1 MSNYNRRKHFIDYKR
16 LDWVKRWKTLLFVEG
31 VLRRSNVLVDFFR
44 LEDKLDDGRTVD
56 IGDFVGRGFWWCQDK
71 GGFRRVFGEDNDVES
86 ISVLELNKRRVRG
99 DEDSLFIAVDRL
111 KARKGLSAG
120 RFTDERW
127 IWLLLRKKLGG
138 ERVLVKGDDFGLLVV
153 AVETFWQELAWPRRE
168 GALRI
173 IGEFER
179 VDVSVNEWRLRILF
193 LDFVEDKRRLVV
205 EVVVAVVV
213 TVDDE
218 ETSSG
223 STKVCDGG
231 GEVARFFNV
240 SSVSFS
246 FQIRRD
252 TAQRCICLL
261 DRIEIAALLFVDVD
275 RKLSA
280 DGVRF
285 VNVLLDW
292 FCWPVEVNVG

>member
-1 MSNYNRRKHFIDYKR
+1 
-16 LDWVKRWKTLLFVEG
+16 
-31 VLRRSNVLVDFFR
+31 
-44 LEDKLDDGRTVD
+44 
-56 IGDFVGRGFWWCQDK
+56 
-71 GGFRRVFGEDNDVES
+71 
-86 ISVLELNKRRVRG
+86 
-99 DEDSLFIAVDRL
+99 
-111 KARKGLSAG
+111 
-120 RFTDERW
+120 
-127 IWLLLRKKLGG
+127 
-138 ERVLVKGDDFGLLVV
+138 
-153 AVETFWQELAWPRRE
+153 
-168 GALRI
+168 
-173 IGEFER
+173 
-179 VDVSVNEWRLRILF
+179 LRILF

-285 VNVLLDW
+285 VNVLLD
-292 FCWPVEVNVG
+292 